1 MRQLVVVTLS
11 MSMIVA
17 ACGGATSASAPPA
30 SATAT
35 SAPPASAG
43 PATSAASPT
52 ATAGP
57 QGGIVTVGLAE
68 EPANLNP
75 YLAVQTVSRVVRELT
90 LEGLLDVDPQG
101 NYIPQLAAEVPTV
114 ENGGI
119 SADGLTITFKLR
131 PGVTWSDGHPLTSGD
146 VKFTWQAI
154 MEPGNAVNSQTGYEK
169 IASVETPD
177 PTTVVVRFRELYA
190 PALSLFSVSD
200 AVLPAHVLQG
210 QKLGVAAF
218 NRTPE
223 GTGPF
228 VVTEWTSGA
237 SIVLDRNRTFREAGK
252 PLLDRIVF
260 LTIPSNEVGIARLRT
275 GEIDALWGLG
285 ESQIAQLQS
294 VPGVDLVIT
303 PSSNVEYLGLN
314 LSQRG
319 TADPSKPH
327 PILGDRRVRE
337 AIASAIDR
345 TEIVD
350 GLLGGKTEPAT
361 SPIGLGWAAPQGLSM
376 STYDPQRAQQLLD
389 QAGWVDANGDGI
401 RDRNGRPLSLGIS
414 TVSGSQIQELSQQ
427 IVQSQLK
434 KVGIDLVI
442 NNLASAALFGTWQ
455 ENGALKRGNFDIVE
469 DTWGADL
476 DPDAFLSAL
485 FASDQI
491 PTGANGGSGW
501 NFFRLNDPALDQA
514 IARGRSTL
522 DQAKRKE
529 AYRVAVQR
537 ILDAIVY
544 IPLFKRATV
553 DAYTTAVTGELPNP
567 WDELTWNAADWARQ

>member
-1 MRQLVVVTLS
+1 MRQLVVVSLS
-11 MSMIVA
+11 MAMIVA
-17 ACGGATSASAPPA
+17 ACGGATSTSPVPSPAP
-30 SATAT
+30 
-35 SAPPASAG
+35 AG
-43 PATSAASPT
+43 PATSEAPPT

-57 QGGIVTVGLAE
+57 KGGIVTVGLAE

-75 YLAVQTVSRVVRELT
+75 YLAVQTASRVVRELT
-90 LEGLLDVDPQG
+90 LEGLLDVDPLG
-101 NYIPQLAAEVPTV
+101 NYIPQLAVEVPTI

-119 SADGLTITFKLR
+119 SADGLTITYTLR
-131 PGVTWSDGHPLTSGD
+131 PGVTWSDGDPLTSGD
-146 VKFTWQAI
+146 VAFTWQAI
-154 MEPGNAVNSQTGYEK
+154 MDPGNAVSSQTGYEK
-169 IASVETPD
+169 IASVDTPD
-177 PTTVVVRFRELYA
+177 PATVVVRFRELYA
-190 PALSLFSVSD
+190 PALSLFSIGD

-210 QKLGVAAF
+210 QQLGAAAF
-218 NRTPE
+218 SRTPE

-228 VVTEWTSGA
+228 VVTEWTSGD
-237 SIVLDRNRTFREAGK
+237 SIILDRNRTFREAGK

-260 LTIPSNEVGIARLRT
+260 LIVPSNEVGIARLRT
-275 GEIDALWGLG
+275 GEFDVLWGLG
-285 ESQIAQLQS
+285 ETQIAQFQN

-314 LSQRG
+314 LSERG

-345 TEIVD
+345 TAIVD

-376 STYDPQRAQQLLD
+376 PTYDPERAQQLLD

-401 RDRNGRPLSLGIS
+401 RERDGRPMRLEIS
-414 TVSGSQIQELSQQ
+414 TVSGSQIQELSEQ
-427 IVQSQLK
+427 IVQSQVRQ
-434 KVGIDLVI
+434 VGIDLVI
-442 NNLASAALFGTWQ
+442 NNLASAALFGNWQ

-491 PTGANGGSGW
+491 PTAANGGSGW

-514 IARGRSTL
+514 IAEGRSTL

-537 ILDAIVY
+537 ILDALVY

-567 WDELTWNAADWARQ
+567 WDELTWNTADWARQ